1 MIGKTLSHF
10 EIREKLGAGGMGEV
24 FLAEDT
30 NLKRRVAVKLL
41 SSELATDPKARQLI
55 FREAR
60 AASQLSHPNIATVYE
75 VDEVDGTPFIAMEF
89 IGGESLKGLLNR
101 GSLTS
106 ANLPD
111 ILRQVAEG
119 LKEAHAAGILH
130 RDIKPGNIIV
140 GRDGRGISGTVA
152 SSRLGFGTRFF
163 FPVRP
168 K

>member
-30 NLKRRVAVKLL
+30 NLKRKVAVKLL
-41 SSELATDPKARQLI
+41 SSELSSDPKARQLI

-89 IGGESLKGLLNR
+89 IGGESLKGHLDR
-101 GSLTS
+101 GSLPSST
-106 ANLPD
+106 LPG
-111 ILRQVAEG
+111 IIRQVAEG
-119 LKEAHAAGILH
+119 LREAHAAGILH
-130 RDIKPGNIIV
+130 RDIKPGNIMV
-140 GRDGRGISGTVA
+140 DERGTVKI
-152 SSRLGFGTRFF
+152 LDFGLAVHT
-163 FPVRP
+163 
-168 K
+168 